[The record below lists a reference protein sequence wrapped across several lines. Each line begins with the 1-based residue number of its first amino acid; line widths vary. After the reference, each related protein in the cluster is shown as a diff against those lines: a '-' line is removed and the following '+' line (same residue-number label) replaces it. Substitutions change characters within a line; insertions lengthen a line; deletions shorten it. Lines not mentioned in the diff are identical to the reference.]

1 MRKYLPV
8 IVISIFALIGAGLF
22 ALKYTIESRISPS
35 TIETQLSSLTKMT
48 VKVREVKATLSGR
61 LFLNKVT
68 VLDNEKQVLYVERLV
83 AGVHLWDLFQK
94 KLAIEELGLDSPS
107 LFISHS
113 DLTKLT
119 SRLRPQAKA
128 GTPLRIIVQKGT
140 IDYESPQAVHLS
152 LKQIEGSIR
161 TNGQTYEGNF
171 EAEGDKEW
179 KDSYKISG
187 RWSPLE
193 NTLSLTAKQI
203 PLKLWKSL
211 VAPRD
216 LTALE
221 GKGSL
226 QLTATGTF
234 PNVTLKGTVELKDGS
249 INKFPIQELKSAI
262 ELNRDHFNLQQ
273 FTLTIGDGRVE
284 GKAQGKWPAKA
295 DKHYTISA
303 EGDIKGIAMEKL
315 SLPDIPIPV
324 EGPADGSFSL
334 ESKNG
339 KTTLEGKI
347 KIPKGKFINGP
358 EFALLTADFKAPYSE
373 FYLSNGEMTILG
385 GQLKFGG
392 ELNKAGN
399 IFFNFSSSNLNLSD
413 NQWFKK
419 HNIIFAEG
427 GTIGG
432 SIKGKLHTVNL
443 SGNIKVPEIT
453 YKDKNQTKTWNQ
465 VSLNINA
472 DIHNKEALI
481 PKILLSANNQHLP
494 LSGHLK
500 WSQDKAASLTIKDIN
515 LTKLGNILQLPP
527 YLKPIDGLMKANIS
541 FLKQQKGVEDLDNRG
556 VKGDLEVANG
566 VLAGQRFNSININ
579 FNETTQKELLYTGTL
594 LQNGKAVNM
603 EGAIS
608 ANDFNIKLS
617 ADRFPIKN
625 IYLLHKFPDL
635 YGGLTFNAL
644 FSSKDPDSSQIQF
657 DLKDGLYKGKAIP
670 KINGTL
676 LWQNSAIQLSPVTL
690 SSLSPPLKF
699 SGTINPK
706 TNSMSLSGDFNGQA
720 IKDTVTFIPYSNQM
734 LNSINGKLYGNLK
747 VNGSF
752 STPELSFTG
761 KVKEIYWDNI
771 LLGNGTAVFSGT
783 LPDKLKVEFH
793 STGLKIAS
801 LPSVSKFLPSLDGTA
816 SIDLEYNGHNTGIQI
831 KTSKTTF
838 QGKALSPITG
848 TFLFTPPILTI
859 EHLDLPILTPSLPIT
874 GSINTKTNE
883 LKLTASLTGQGIDQ
897 IANLQS
903 NILSPS
909 NTNPIKG
916 NLYGSL
922 KLSGKLPYQ
931 VITFSGHGN
940 AIQVEKLVLGNGDLN
955 FSFQPT
961 AKNSYKADFAV
972 SKLNIKQLEFLSSQI
987 PNLNGYL
994 ALEGEYIS
1002 DGKPLSLNFSLSNLT
1017 LEKRP
1022 LPSLSGVFKWQEPSI
1037 NLPALRLAT
1046 TPPIDG
1052 NGEINTSTKT
1062 FSFKAALS
1070 GQSASTLAQLGGI
1083 SLNNID
1089 GKLTGKLAV
1098 TGTPSQMQ
1106 ASFKGKGT
1114 HMVFND
1120 SALGSGQVEVTAKPA
1135 TGQIEVKV
1143 DEMQAQQLSLLQ
1155 GQFPG
1160 LTGKAKFQINYNL
1173 QSQSE
1178 SKIRFGL
1185 TNATYKG
1192 SSFPSIDGFFTWKDP
1207 LVQISTLKL
1216 YDITP
1221 PLDLTGSI
1229 NTRSQ
1234 LLSIDGLL
1242 SGQSLATLMK
1252 LAGASNLE
1260 MDGRLHGPLDIRGT
1274 STDPHLSFKGKLS
1287 NLVYHKME
1295 LGTGD
1300 LILTATPSMLDGRLT
1315 LHSLGAPLA
1324 MLGQMFGLNANNIQP
1339 VILIKGS
1346 PKNPKITIVP
1356 ELKQESTPSTQQQ
1369 RPEVE
1374 KVPRG
1379 EEILEDILQGIF
1391 KTKKKK

>member
-35 TIETQLSSLTKMT
+35 TIEAQLSSLTKMT
-48 VKVREVKATLSGR
+48 VKLREVKATLSGR

-94 KLAIEELGLDSPS
+94 KLTIEELGLDSPS

-119 SRLRPQAKA
+119 SRFRPQAKA

-140 IDYESPQAVHLS
+140 IEYESPQAVHLS
-152 LKQIEGSIR
+152 LKQIEGSIK

-171 EAEGDKEW
+171 EVEGDKEW

-187 RWSPLE
+187 RWSPLDS
-193 NTLSLTAKQI
+193 NLSLTAKQI

-211 VAPRD
+211 LAPRD

-221 GKGSL
+221 GKGSM

-234 PNVTLKGTVELKDGS
+234 PNVTLKGNVELKDGS
-249 INKFPIQELKSAI
+249 INEFPIQELKSAI
-262 ELNRDHFNLQQ
+262 ELNPDHFNLQQ

-284 GKAQGKWPAKA
+284 GKALGKWPAKA

-315 SLPDIPIPV
+315 SLPNIPIPV
-324 EGPADGSFSL
+324 AGNADGSFSL

-432 SIKGKLHTVNL
+432 SIKGKLNVKEFADPAEGGAGTGGSVNL
-443 SGNIKVPEIT
+443 SGNIKV
-453 YKDKNQTKTWNQ
+453 
-465 VSLNINA
+465 
-472 DIHNKEALI
+472 
-481 PKILLSANNQHLP
+481 NNQLLP
-494 LSGHLK
+494 LSGDLK
-500 WSQDKAASLTIKDIN
+500 WSQDKAAFLTIKDIN
-515 LTKLGNILQLPP
+515 LTKLSNILQLPH
-527 YLKPIDGLMKANIS
+527 YLKPIDGLMKINMS
-541 FLKQQKGVEDLDNRG
+541 FLKQQKGVEDPDNRG
-556 VKGDLEVANG
+556 VKGDMEVANG

-594 LQNGKAVNM
+594 LQNGKTVNM

-608 ANDFNIKLS
+608 ENDFNIKLS

-635 YGGLTFNAL
+635 YGNLTFNAL
-644 FSSKDPDSSQIQF
+644 FSSKNPDSSQIQF

-706 TNSMSLSGDFNGQA
+706 TNSMSLSGDFNGQE

-734 LNSINGKLYGNLK
+734 SNSINGKLYGNLK

-838 QGKALSPITG
+838 QGKPLSPITG
-848 TFLFTPPILTI
+848 TFLFAPPILTI
-859 EHLDLPILTPSLPIT
+859 EHLELPILTPSLPIT

-883 LKLTASLTGQGIDQ
+883 LKLTASLTGQEMDQ

-903 NILSPS
+903 TILSPS

-987 PNLNGYL
+987 PNLSGYL

-1002 DGKPLSLNFSLSNLT
+1002 DGKPLSLNFFLSNLT

-1037 NLPALRLAT
+1037 NLPVLRLAT
-1046 TPPIDG
+1046 TPPVDG

-1106 ASFKGKGT
+1106 AFFKGKGT

-1160 LTGKAKFQINYNL
+1160 LTGKAKFQVNYNL

-1260 MDGRLHGPLDIRGT
+1260 MDGRLHGPLDIRGI

-1356 ELKQESTPSTQQQ
+1356 ELKQESTPSTQQ

-1391 KTKKKK
+1391 KTKKKR